1 METLIEN
8 KYKKI
13 LNYSVSELQ
22 EETIITIKQVWDFA
36 HFNDYVYNRFPKI
49 NLTDIEYKISKMS
62 LNERRKLKTTINCFR
77 KKQSL
82 SSANRFYHHLYANVL
97 RSNISIRVKLSLP
110 EKQKLILEKRNNYL
124 KLRSEMLKAF
134 NEYKIEKG
142 DYFKLRLE
150 KGQKI

>member
-36 HFNDYVYNRFPKI
+36 HFNDYVYNRFPKY

-62 LNERRKLKTTINCFR
+62 LNERRKLKTAINCFR

-97 RSNISIRVKLSLP
+97 RSDIRVKLSLP
-110 EKQKLILEKRNNYL
+110 EKQNLIAEKRNNYL
-124 KLRSEMLKAF
+124 KMRNEMLKAF
-134 NEYKIEKG
+134 NDYKVEKG

-150 KGQKI
+150 KGQNI